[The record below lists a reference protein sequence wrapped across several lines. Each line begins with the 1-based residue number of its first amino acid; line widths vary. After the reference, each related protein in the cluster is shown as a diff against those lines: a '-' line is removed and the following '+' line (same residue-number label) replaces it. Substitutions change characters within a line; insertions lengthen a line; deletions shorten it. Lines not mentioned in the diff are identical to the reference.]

1 MTQKKSTPE
10 QSVRFYQLGGLG
22 EVGMNCAVFESQ
34 GTRFVL
40 DCGVSFPDDDAFGI
54 DVLIPDFTRLVEQ
67 AESIAAIIITH
78 GHQDHIGAVP
88 WLLDLIDVPVYAP
101 PFAAA
106 LLRDEFIEHGLEGQ
120 VDLRVVHHGSR
131 VKIGPFELEF
141 IRVNHSIPD
150 TFAVAIQS
158 PAGLLVHTADFKID
172 NNPLGELPIDEDR
185 FRALGKQGVR
195 ALFADSTNAEVDGRA
210 GSERLAHEG
219 LEKVISEAAGRVFV
233 TMFSTNVW
241 RLQALLDIAAI
252 TKRAL
257 CITGR
262 SLQRC
267 YRIGLEL
274 GHLKIPDGTRVLELD
289 EAATWGRER
298 LIVAC
303 TGSQAQPRSVLMR
316 LSQDDFRPLRIEEGD
331 LVVFS
336 ARAIPGNERNINAL
350 KDQLV
355 RRGARIYLGHEHVH
369 VSGHACRDDQADMI
383 RWVQPKLFVP
393 VHGDYRYQR
402 KHADTAR
409 ELGVTRSHVL
419 DNGDVLQIETDASR
433 IIEHVPTHAIV
444 VDGMPVG
451 RLDSDALRDRRRLAR
466 QGIVVISLAIDDET
480 GDMVDGP
487 YILNRGALG
496 PEDLDDGVLDA
507 LIGAIGKE
515 LRRLPRLVRR
525 NRREVSE
532 AIKDIARRTLR
543 EQTER
548 KPIVEAI
555 VYLV

>member
-1 MTQKKSTPE
+1 MTRKTATSD

-54 DVLIPDFTRLVEQ
+54 DVLIPDFTRLVEH
-67 AESIAAIIITH
+67 AESIAAIVITH
-78 GHQDHIGAVP
+78 GHQDHIGALP

-106 LLRDEFIEHGLEGQ
+106 LLRDEFLEHGLEGK
-120 VDLRVVHHGSR
+120 VDLRIIHHGSR
-131 VKIGPFELEF
+131 VKIGPFDLEF

-158 PAGLLVHTADFKID
+158 PAGLLVHTADYKID
-172 NNPLGELPIDEDR
+172 KNPLGELPIDEAR
-185 FRALGKQGVR
+185 FRALGDSGVR
-195 ALFADSTNAEVDGRA
+195 ALFADSTNSEVHGRS

-219 LEKVISEAAGRVFV
+219 LEQVIAGAAGRVFV

-241 RLQALLDIAAI
+241 RIQALLDIALK
-252 TKRAL
+252 TRRAL

-267 YRIGLEL
+267 YRIGIEL
-274 GHLKIPDGTRVLELD
+274 GHLKIPAGVKVLELD
-289 EAATWGRER
+289 EAATWGRDR
-298 LIVAC
+298 VIVAC

-316 LSQDDFRPLRIEEGD
+316 LSEDDFRPLRIEEGD

-336 ARAIPGNERNINAL
+336 ARAIPGNERSINAL

-355 RRGARIYLGHEHVH
+355 RRGARIYLGDQHVH
-369 VSGHACRDDQADMI
+369 VSGHACRDEQAEMI
-383 RWVQPKLFVP
+383 GWVKPQLFVP
-393 VHGDYRYQR
+393 VHGDHRYQR
-402 KHADTAR
+402 AQADTAKA
-409 ELGVTRSHVL
+409 LGFKRSHVL
-419 DNGDVLQIETDASR
+419 DNGDVLQIDPADSR
-433 IIEHVPTHAIV
+433 VVAHEPTHAIV

-451 RLDSDALRDRRRLAR
+451 GLDSDALKDRRRLAR
-466 QGIVVISLAIDDET
+466 QGIVVVSLAIDDET
-480 GDMVDGP
+480 GEMVDGP
-487 YILNRGALG
+487 YVLNRGALG

-507 LIGAIGKE
+507 LIDAIGKE
-515 LRRLPRLVRR
+515 ILRLPRLVRR

-532 AIKDIARRTLR
+532 AVREITRRTLR
-543 EQTER
+543 AQTER